1 MKEREIIMF
10 AQTMGKIVQLV
21 PPTSITL
28 EDPIYVATDECGI
41 AKICFSYGVAIRHA
55 GWKGT
60 TKFVTKDQLQAML
73 FEKIDLKLVH

>member
-1 MKEREIIMF
+1 MF
-10 AQTMGKIVQLV
+10 TQTLGKVAQLMPNLAAQ
-21 PPTSITL
+21 L

-41 AKICFSYGVAIRHA
+41 TKICFSYGVAIRHA